1 MMRIKS
7 KPALLVSGVMNMTVL
22 HRIFLIGA
30 LVGMFCAPPE
40 LVAADED
47 SHAGAAHSD
56 GGHSVH
62 FGQENVDLDPSEIKD
77 DLAIFT
83 FIVFLLVLAILWK
96 FAWGPISR
104 GLEKREHHITE
115 QIAAAERANE
125 EAKEMLAEYERK
137 LNSAQD
143 EVRAILEEARRDA
156 QHTQQEMIAEA
167 KAAAVA
173 EMDRAKREVETAK
186 DQALRELAETSANL
200 AVDLASK
207 IIRTRLDQHQHAE
220 LVTEALAR
228 FPDRSP
234 SSN

>member
-1 MMRIKS
+1 MQRY
-7 KPALLVSGVMNMTVL
+7 LLNVAIVLSLLCAFHAGWGGGLCTPSQAAEHAAGEHGEDPLHVGEEGVSGSP
-22 HRIFLIGA
+22 IEFK
-30 LVGMFCAPPE
+30 
-40 LVAADED
+40 
-47 SHAGAAHSD
+47 SD
-56 GGHSVH
+56 
-62 FGQENVDLDPSEIKD
+62 LM
-77 DLAIFT
+77 IFT
-83 FIVFLLVLAILWK
+83 FVVFLLLLAILWK
-96 FAWGPISR
+96 FAWGPIAH
-104 GLEKREHHITE
+104 GLEKREHQIAEH
-115 QIAAAERANE
+115 IAAAERANE

-207 IIRTRLDQHQHAE
+207 IIRTRLDQQQHAE

>member
-1 MMRIKS
+1 MHFNVV
-7 KPALLVSGVMNMTVL
+7 PLFAGVMSMTVL
-22 HRIFLIGA
+22 RRIFLIGA
-30 LVGMFCAPPE
+30 LAGWCCAPPA
-40 LVAADED
+40 LVAADK
-47 SHAGAAHSD
+47 AAHGDS
-56 GGHSVH
+56 GAGHGVH
-62 FGQENVDLDPSEIKD
+62 FGQEDVDLDPSEIKG

-83 FIVFLLVLAILWK
+83 FVVFLLLLLILSK
-96 FAWGPISR
+96 FAWGPITR

-115 QIAAAERANE
+115 QIAAAERANA

-137 LNSAQD
+137 LASAQD

-156 QHTQQEMIAEA
+156 THTQQEIVAEA

-173 EMDRAKREVETAK
+173 EMDRAKREVEIAK

-200 AVDLASK
+200 AVELAGK
-207 IIRTRLDQHQHAE
+207 IIRTRLDRHQHAE

>member
-1 MMRIKS
+1 MQRLSFNVAIVLG
-7 KPALLVSGVMNMTVL
+7 LLCAFHAGWGCGLCAQSQAAEHGEGEHDPLHVGEKGVSGSPIETK
-22 HRIFLIGA
+22 
-30 LVGMFCAPPE
+30 
-40 LVAADED
+40 
-47 SHAGAAHSD
+47 SD
-56 GGHSVH
+56 
-62 FGQENVDLDPSEIKD
+62 LM
-77 DLAIFT
+77 IFT
-83 FIVFLLVLAILWK
+83 FVVFLLLLAILWK
-96 FAWGPISR
+96 FAWDPIAR
-104 GLEKREHHITE
+104 GLEKREHQIAEH
-115 QIAAAERANE
+115 IAAAERANE

-200 AVDLASK
+200 AVELAGK
-207 IIRTRLDQHQHAE
+207 IIRTRLDQRQHAE
-220 LVTEALAR
+220 LVTEALSR